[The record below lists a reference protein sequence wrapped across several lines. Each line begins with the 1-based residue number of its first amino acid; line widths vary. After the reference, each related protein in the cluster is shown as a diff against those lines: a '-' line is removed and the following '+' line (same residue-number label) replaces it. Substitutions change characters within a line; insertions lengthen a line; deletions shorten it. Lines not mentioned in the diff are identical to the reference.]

1 MKPTKHRIFPTTL
14 LRASLLLCMIPAGPT
29 ALFAQEPASGKLS
42 LWGMIQQGGWA
53 MYPLGLCSLI
63 MFFLIFHSWRET
75 HPRRFIPSEGV
86 EEALSHL
93 GAFRI
98 QEGIDSLK
106 RSQTVLGRIMEKA
119 LRRIKPEVPQVN
131 KPKAEATL
139 IEHLEAEENS
149 VGQWVNYLNVVG
161 SVSPMIGLLGT
172 VSGMISAF
180 QTIGQG
186 GMGRP
191 ELLANDIGEALITT
205 AAGLIVGI
213 PAMLSFFIMRNRLT
227 ATVVATSQ
235 LASDLLDEIP
245 VNVIFEE
252 ESPDTPQSENA

>member
-1 MKPTKHRIFPTTL
+1 MKTGQHPTAQSRAIRI
-14 LRASLLLCMIPAGPT
+14 SLILAMALATPT
-29 ALFAQEPASGKLS
+29 ALFAEESASGKLS

-75 HPRRFIPSEGV
+75 HPRRFIPSEGID
-86 EEALSHL
+86 EALAHL

-98 QEGIDSLK
+98 QEGIDTLK
-106 RSQTVLGRIMEKA
+106 RSPTVLARIMEKS
-119 LRRIKPEVPQVN
+119 LRRIKPEAPQVN

-139 IEHLEAEENS
+139 IEHLEAEENAI
-149 VGQWVNYLNVVG
+149 GQWVNYLNVVG

-245 VNVIFEE
+245 VNVVFEE
-252 ESPDTPQSENA
+252 DIPGSHEPE